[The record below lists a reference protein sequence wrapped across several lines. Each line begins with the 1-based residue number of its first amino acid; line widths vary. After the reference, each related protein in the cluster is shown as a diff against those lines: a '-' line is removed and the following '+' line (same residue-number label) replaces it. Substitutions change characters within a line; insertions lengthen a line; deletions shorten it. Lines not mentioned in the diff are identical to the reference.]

1 MLTGLKVSSLAY
13 NISVYFTNQNIMHSG
28 DPIILNFEGLEI
40 QNESK
45 SMGRVQRVEEK
56 NRVIC
61 LFIMF
66 NPGVM
71 VIKMSKTADF
81 FDLLLMIAKKK
92 KKNSQ
97 FGQNIYMHLKDHIE
111 FFQNISWL
119 IGFRVIVA
127 EILRVGISKYC
138 LDNKKIPKS
147 CIFKG

>member
-1 MLTGLKVSSLAY
+1 M
-13 NISVYFTNQNIMHSG
+13 
-28 DPIILNFEGLEI
+28 NFEGLEI

-92 KKNSQ
+92 KKKNSQ
-97 FGQNIYMHLKDHIE
+97 FGQNIYVHLKDRIE
-111 FFQNISWL
+111 FFQNILWL
-119 IGFRVIVA
+119 IGFRVTVA
-127 EILRVGISKYC
+127 EILRVGISKNC
-138 LDNKKIPKS
+138 LDNKQIPKS

>member
-1 MLTGLKVSSLAY
+1 
-13 NISVYFTNQNIMHSG
+13 MHSG
-28 DPIILNFEGLEI
+28 DPIILNFEGLET
-40 QNESK
+40 QNQNK
-45 SMGRVQRVEEK
+45 PMGRVQRVEEK

-92 KKNSQ
+92 NSQ
-97 FGQNIYMHLKDHIE
+97 FGQNIYVHLKDHIE

-119 IGFRVIVA
+119 IGFRVTVA

>member
-71 VIKMSKTADF
+71 VIKISKMTHCLYF
-81 FDLLLMIAKKK
+81 LLMAAKYQ
-92 KKNSQ
+92 S
-97 FGQNIYMHLKDHIE
+97 
-111 FFQNISWL
+111 
-119 IGFRVIVA
+119 
-127 EILRVGISKYC
+127 
-138 LDNKKIPKS
+138 
-147 CIFKG
+147 

>member
-92 KKNSQ
+92 NSQ
-97 FGQNIYMHLKDHIE
+97 FGQNIYVHLKDHIE

>member
-28 DPIILNFEGLEI
+28 DPIISNFEGLEI

-92 KKNSQ
+92 NSQ
-97 FGQNIYMHLKDHIE
+97 FGQNIYVHLKDHIE

>member
-28 DPIILNFEGLEI
+28 DPIILNFEGLET
-40 QNESK
+40 QNQNK
-45 SMGRVQRVEEK
+45 PMGRVQRVEEK

-92 KKNSQ
+92 
-97 FGQNIYMHLKDHIE
+97 
-111 FFQNISWL
+111 
-119 IGFRVIVA
+119 IVS
-127 EILRVGISKYC
+127 LG
-138 LDNKKIPKS
+138 KIFT
-147 CIFKG
+147 CT

>member
-1 MLTGLKVSSLAY
+1 
-13 NISVYFTNQNIMHSG
+13 MHSG
-28 DPIILNFEGLEI
+28 DPIISNFEGLEI

-92 KKNSQ
+92 KK
-97 FGQNIYMHLKDHIE
+97 K
-111 FFQNISWL
+111 
-119 IGFRVIVA
+119 
-127 EILRVGISKYC
+127 KK
-138 LDNKKIPKS
+138 KKIVSLGK
-147 CIFKG
+147 IFTCTWKIISSSFRTSHG

>member
-1 MLTGLKVSSLAY
+1 M
-13 NISVYFTNQNIMHSG
+13 
-28 DPIILNFEGLEI
+28 NFEGLET
-40 QNESK
+40 QNQNK
-45 SMGRVQRVEEK
+45 PMGRVQRVEEK

-92 KKNSQ
+92 KKKKNSQ
-97 FGQNIYMHLKDHIE
+97 FGQNIYVHLKDHIE

-138 LDNKKIPKS
+138 LENKKIPKS

>member
-1 MLTGLKVSSLAY
+1 
-13 NISVYFTNQNIMHSG
+13 MHSG

-92 KKNSQ
+92 KKIVSLGKI
-97 FGQNIYMHLKDHIE
+97 FTCIWKI
-111 FFQNISWL
+111 ISSS
-119 IGFRVIVA
+119 FRTSH
-127 EILRVGISKYC
+127 G
-138 LDNKKIPKS
+138 
-147 CIFKG
+147 